1 MPTTNTAAE
10 LLIRIGADPSNAE
23 AGIAQFRNTFSREL
37 GAVDEV
43 AQRLAG
49 QFQLDLSAVNNVL
62 DRNRDRAQLWKTDL
76 VASFAEVL
84 NTSEELNN
92 SLGRNFLLMDTALG
106 RNIANAVIWQKS
118 IGEAF
123 RNAALQAIGA
133 IAQEALVRAIYST
146 ALGFYLLAIQD
157 YRGAAQA
164 FQSAAIYGA
173 VGGTAALAGRA
184 LAGADVRQAEAGT
197 TVRRPGE
204 VAPELIV
211 SGSGQ
216 QGLQTERQPSVQV
229 IIQGP
234 VYGGQAG
241 LDELV
246 EHINQAVGQRD
257 MQLTASHVKDLT
269 LARETNS

>member
-1 MPTTNTAAE
+1 MPTNSAAE
-10 LLIRIGADPSNAE
+10 LLIRIGADPSQAE
-23 AGIAQFRNTFSREL
+23 ASIRDFREHFSSEL
-37 GAVDEV
+37 GVMDQTT
-43 AQRLAG
+43 QRLAS
-49 QFQLDLSAVNNVL
+49 QFRLDLDAMNNVL
-62 DRNRDRAQLWKTDL
+62 NRNQQAAELWKTTV

-84 NTSEELNN
+84 NASENLSNT
-92 SLGRNFLLMDTALG
+92 LGRSFVVFDSALG
-106 RNIANAVIWQKS
+106 RNIANAVIWQKT

-123 RNAALQAIGA
+123 RKAALQAIGA

-164 FQSAAIYGA
+164 FQSAALYGA

-184 LAGADVRQAEAGT
+184 LAGADVREAEAGA

-211 SGSGQ
+211 SGNGQ
-216 QGLQTERQPSVQV
+216 QGSQAASRQTVQV

-269 LARETNS
+269 LAREVNG

>member
-1 MPTTNTAAE
+1 MPTNTAAE
-10 LLIRIGADPSNAE
+10 LLIRIGADPSQAE
-23 AGIAQFRNTFSREL
+23 ASIRDFREHFSSEL
-37 GAVDEV
+37 GVVDQTT
-43 AQRLAG
+43 QRLAG
-49 QFQLDLSAVNNVL
+49 QFRLDLDAMNNVL
-62 DRNRDRAQLWKTDL
+62 NRNQQAAQLWKTAV
-76 VASFAEVL
+76 VASFVEVL
-84 NTSEELNN
+84 NASENLSNT
-92 SLGRNFLLMDTALG
+92 LGRSFVVFDSALG

-123 RNAALQAIGA
+123 RKAALQAIGA

-184 LAGADVRQAEAGT
+184 LAGADVREAEAGA

-211 SGSGQ
+211 SGTGQ
-216 QGLQTERQPSVQV
+216 QGFQTSPQPTVQV

-246 EHINQAVGQRD
+246 EHINQAVSQRD

-269 LARETNS
+269 LAREVYG

>member
-1 MPTTNTAAE
+1 MPTTTAAE

-23 AGIAQFRNTFSREL
+23 ASIAQFRTAFSREFGL
-37 GAVDEV
+37 VDQT
-43 AQRLAG
+43 AQRLAS
-49 QFQLDLSAVNNVL
+49 QFQLDLGAVNNVL
-62 DRNRDRAQLWKTDL
+62 DRSRQRAELWKVDL

-92 SLGRNFLLMDTALG
+92 TLGRNFLLMDTALG
-106 RNIANAVIWQKS
+106 RNIANAIIWQKS

-123 RNAALQAIGA
+123 RKAALQAVGA

-157 YRGAAQA
+157 YRGAALA
-164 FQSAAIYGA
+164 FKSAAFYGA
-173 VGGTAALAGRA
+173 AGGTAALAGKA
-184 LAGADVRQAEAGT
+184 LAGPDVRTAEAGA
-197 TVRRPGE
+197 TVTRPGE

-211 SGSGQ
+211 SGGQ
-216 QGLQTERQPSVQV
+216 AGFQTTAQPTVQV

-257 MQLTASHVKDLT
+257 LQLTASQVKDLT
-269 LARETNS
+269 LARETNG

>member
-1 MPTTNTAAE
+1 MPTNTAAE

-23 AGIAQFRNTFSREL
+23 ASIAQFRTVFAREL
-37 GAVDEV
+37 GAVDQT
-43 AQRLAG
+43 AQRLASR
-49 QFQLDLSAVNNVL
+49 FQLDLGAVNNIL
-62 DRNRDRAQLWKTDL
+62 NRNRQAAQLWKTDL

-84 NTSEELNN
+84 NTSEALTNT
-92 SLGRNFLLMDTALG
+92 LGRNFLLFDSALG

-123 RNAALQAIGA
+123 RKAALQAIGA
-133 IAQEALVRAIYST
+133 IAQEALVRAIHST

-157 YRGAAQA
+157 YRGAALA
-164 FQSAAIYGA
+164 FKSAAFYGA
-173 VGGTAALAGRA
+173 VGGTAAVAGRA
-184 LAGADVRQAEAGT
+184 LAGPDVREGEGGAVG
-197 TVRRPGE
+197 RRPGE

-211 SGSGQ
+211 SGPAQ
-216 QGLQTERQPSVQV
+216 QPLQARPQPSVQV

-246 EHINQAVGQRD
+246 DHINQAVGQRD

-269 LARETNS
+269 LARETNG